1 MHSSRGLKALLAIGV
16 VAVVTASIGACGSD
30 QLTAP
35 DDVRTPANA
44 TASTMRTDAYDLRAS
59 SAEQSGGALMFDV
72 ARALIDSVTSTT
84 GTVFLI
90 DGGSAGGSDV
100 TARVVYTGQL
110 HDGVIATLWTHGGH
124 DPLVTVQQAAD
135 VGTLATRTPGEF
147 RLTAMARPH

>member
-1 MHSSRGLKALLAIGV
+1 MHSSPGLNALLAIGA

-35 DDVRTPANA
+35 DDARTPASA

-59 SAEQSGGALMFDV
+59 SAEQSGVALMFDV
-72 ARALIDSVTSTT
+72 TRALIDSVTSTT
-84 GTVFLI
+84 GTVFII
-90 DGGSAGGSDV
+90 DGGSASASDA

-110 HDGVIATLWTHGGH
+110 RDGVIATLWAHGGH

-135 VGTLATRTPGEF
+135 AGTLATRTPDEF
-147 RLTAMARPH
+147 RLTALARSH